1 MMHRIIK
8 TRDITKKNSPDPK
21 KAIWGS
27 LRISKILKYIIEQI
41 LIINKIIFPNYKF
54 SNL

>member
-8 TRDITKKNSPDPK
+8 IKDITKKKSPDPK

-41 LIINKIIFPNYKF
+41 LIANKIIFPI
-54 SNL
+54 L